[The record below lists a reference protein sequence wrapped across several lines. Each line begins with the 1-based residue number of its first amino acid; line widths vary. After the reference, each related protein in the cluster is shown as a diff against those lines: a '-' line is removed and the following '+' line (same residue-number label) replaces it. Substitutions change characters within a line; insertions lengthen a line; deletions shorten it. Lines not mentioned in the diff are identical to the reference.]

1 MDNNQLLVRQ
11 LDYIRELQTETDI
24 MYDDIQRY
32 RVIIKRLIKDLQRND
47 NKECK
52 NVYHRCINTRTYQS
66 LNWGSSDEED

>member
-32 RVIIKRLIKDLQRND
+32 RLIIKRLIKDLQRND

-52 NVYHRCINTRTYQS
+52 NVYNRCINTRTYQS
-66 LNWGSSDEED
+66 LHWGSSDEED